1 MNNTATH
8 PATTPARGFP
18 RAEFVKR
25 TAKMQVRMAQ
35 NKLDAIVLT
44 TEANVRYFSGFFTQF
59 WESPTRPW
67 FLVIPAEGKPI
78 AVIPEIGITGMADTW
93 LDDIRTWASPCAEDD
108 GISLLV
114 DLLKSVCNQYGR
126 LGMTLGPE
134 SYLRMPVA
142 NYQRLTTQLP
152 QLELVDVAELMH
164 QQRMIK
170 SAREI
175 EKIRHICAITS
186 AAFQALPNMISM
198 GMAEREICRQFRLD
212 LIQRGADHSPY
223 MVAGSGPGG
232 YDSIIMGPSDRSLER
247 GDVLIIDTG
256 TVWDG
261 YFCDFDRNFAF
272 GHVDSNTQR
281 ANQVVFDAVEAG
293 FAAAHPGNTTTD
305 IWAAMNAVMVEGGSL
320 GNEVGRLGHG
330 LGMQLTERPSH
341 TATDNTLLAP
351 GMVLTLEPGMTFA
364 PGKQMVHEE
373 NIVITENGAEWLSV
387 RAARDIPIIH

>member
-1 MNNTATH
+1 MNNTTTH
-8 PATTPARGFP
+8 TATTPARGFP
-18 RAEFVKR
+18 RAEFVER
-25 TAKMQVRMAQ
+25 TAKMQMRMAE
-35 NKLDAIVLT
+35 NKLDAILLT

-67 FLVIPAEGKPI
+67 FLVIPAEDKPI
-78 AVIPEIGITGMADTW
+78 AIIPEIGIAGMTDTW
-93 LDDIRTWASPCAEDD
+93 LDDVRTWASPCPEDD
-108 GISLLV
+108 GVSLLV
-114 DLLKSVCNQYGR
+114 DLLKSVCKKYRR

-134 SYLRMPVA
+134 SYLRMPVV
-142 NYQRLTTQLP
+142 NYQRLIAQLP

-175 EKIRHICAITS
+175 EKIRHVCAITS
-186 AAFQALPNMISM
+186 AAFQALPDRISM
-198 GMAEREICRQFRLD
+198 GMTEREICRQLRLD
-212 LIQRGADHSPY
+212 LIQSGADHSPY
-223 MVAGSGPGG
+223 MVAGSGPCG
-232 YDSIIMGPSDRSLER
+232 YDSIIMGPSDRNLEH
-247 GDVLIIDTG
+247 GDLLIIDTG

-272 GHVDSNTQR
+272 GHIDPNTQK

-293 FAAAHPGNTTTD
+293 FRESRPGNTTSD
-305 IWAAMNAVMVEGGSL
+305 IWTAMNTVMAEGGSL

-341 TATDNTLLAP
+341 TATDNTLLEP

-373 NIVITENGAEWLSV
+373 NIVITDNGAEWLSM
-387 RAARDIPIIH
+387 RATRDIPIIR